1 MALPSAR
8 SAEGKH
14 PHRILYFVV
23 AFVLLMFF
31 GLIYAWSLF
40 VDPLE
45 AEFGWD
51 RSSTSVVFTLSIIT
65 FCAGMLVAGALEA
78 RTSPRAVMLITAACL
93 GLGLAAS
100 AATESLLFIYGT
112 YGVLVGAGVGLGTDA
127 VMSTTLKWFPDKQ
140 GLVSGAM
147 LMGFGGGTL
156 VLSPVVTGLLGALG
170 WRATFVVL
178 GIAFAVLV
186 GASAFVLTLPRPE
199 YIEPFLAK
207 ARKAE
212 VVSSLDFSGAQM
224 IRTRAFWLFMVFLT
238 LVTCGGLALI
248 SQAVP
253 AALEL
258 LQGALPE
265 QEALMMATAAMGSI
279 SAFNGLGR
287 LGNGILWDRLG
298 YRVCLVAV
306 AVAFGVSMLCCALAM
321 MGGNFPL
328 LVAGFMLLGLAYG
341 ANMCSMSAMAS
352 TFFGSKYYG
361 INYAIAT
368 CQMIPAAI
376 IGPQILA
383 FSEMS
388 SGSYLGAFWIFFVL
402 ALVALV
408 VSFLIHRPKAM

>member
-1 MALPSAR
+1 MASR
-8 SAEGKH
+8 Q
-14 PHRILYFVV
+14 PHRVLYFVV

-51 RSSTSVVFTLSIIT
+51 RSATSVVFTLSIIT
-65 FCAGMLVAGALEA
+65 FCIGMLAAGALEE
-78 RTSPRAVMLITAACL
+78 RTSPKVVMLITAACL
-93 GLGLAAS
+93 GVGLAAS
-100 AATESLLFIYGT
+100 AATESILFIYGT
-112 YGVLVGAGVGLGTDA
+112 YGVLVGIGVGLGTDV

-140 GLVSGAM
+140 GLISGAM

-156 VLSPVVTGLLGALG
+156 VLSPLVTGLLEASG
-170 WRATFVVL
+170 WRTTFVVL
-178 GIAFAVLV
+178 GVAFAVLV
-186 GASAFVLTLPRPE
+186 GAAAFVLKLPSQEFVQPL
-199 YIEPFLAK
+199 LAK

-212 VVSSLDFSGAQM
+212 VVSTLDMNGSQM
-224 IRTRAFWLFMVFLT
+224 VRTGAFWLFMVFLM

-253 AALEL
+253 AAMNLLE
-258 LQGALPE
+258 GAMPE
-265 QEALMMATAAMGSI
+265 AEALMMATAAMGSI

-287 LGNGILWDRLG
+287 LGNGIVWDRLG
-298 YRVCLVAV
+298 YRVCLVAI
-306 AVAFGVSMLCCALAM
+306 AVVFGASMLCCALAT

-352 TFFGSKYYG
+352 TFFGSRYYG

-383 FSEMS
+383 ISQMG
-388 SGSYLGAFWIFFVL
+388 SGSYLGAFWVFFAL

-408 VSFLIHRPKAM
+408 VSFFIHRPKAV